1 MKDSQKENTIYI
13 PAGCTDELQPLD
25 VSVNKLFKDSAEPHY
40 RQYMDFNP
48 MPSLKSKAQSE
59 RQHVIDAVSHAWEKV
74 PSHVIISG
82 FVKSGIQRHN

>member
-25 VSVNKLFKDSAEPHY
+25 VSVNKLFKDYY
-40 RQYMDFNP
+40 RQYMDSNP
-48 MPSLKSKAQSE
+48 MPSLQSKAQSE

>member
-1 MKDSQKENTIYI
+1 MDS
-13 PAGCTDELQPLD
+13 
-25 VSVNKLFKDSAEPHY
+25 
-40 RQYMDFNP
+40 NP
-48 MPSLKSKAQSE
+48 MPSLQSKAQSE